1 MNTRGFWG
9 FFLKKKDRSGGED
22 DEGAALWKS
31 LAGSVKAYTQQGRKP
46 LAKKSVAVDKPAPR
60 GRGSLAA
67 MTVPARAAASR
78 PVFDPPRAKSSGGF
92 DRSTESKLKKGRLP
106 IEGRLDL
113 HGMTQDEAWR
123 ALSRFIPAAV
133 REEKRTVLVITGKG
147 RVSESGGVL
156 RRMVPIWLTETELR
170 RHVIGITA
178 AQPKDGGSGALYV
191 RLRRNDR

>member
-1 MNTRGFWG
+1 M
-9 FFLKKKDRSGGED
+9 KKKGKSSGED
-22 DEGAALWKS
+22 DDGATLWKS
-31 LAGSVKAYTQQGRKP
+31 VASSVKAYTHHSRKP
-46 LAKKSVAVDKPAPR
+46 VAKKSAVIDKSAPR
-60 GRGSLAA
+60 GAGSS
-67 MTVPARAAASR
+67 TAAATGR
-78 PVFDPPRAKSSGGF
+78 PVFEPAPARTGGGAVKIGGGF

-133 REEKRTVLVITGKG
+133 RQEKRTVLVITGKG

-156 RRMVPIWLTETELR
+156 RRMVPLWLTETELR

-191 RLRRNDR
+191 RLRRSDR